1 MPMSSIMMNT
11 GMRRTLRVN
20 TAATVRHV
28 AGVGTDTEILAAAV
42 EAREVADEAGVGA
55 GAATE
60 RVGIVTA
67 TVIAI
72 MNVTATVIVTVSG
85 GV

>member
-11 GMRRTLRVN
+11 GMRRTVRVN
-20 TAATVRHV
+20 TAATVRYV
-28 AGVGTDTEILAAAV
+28 AGVGTDTERLAAAV
-42 EAREVADEAGVGA
+42 EAREVADETGVGA

-72 MNVTATVIVTVSG
+72 MNVTATVTVSG